1 MRVYLLAAVALVVS
15 ACETAPAAPPAAQLT
30 PADRNLPD
38 YRPETVAACNSVGLT
53 VTYAQSGAITVNGA
67 DSNMDG
73 LMAAAARKNA
83 ACPNAPA
90 VVNLTVAPGV
100 QPKDAESLREK
111 LAGAIVNLALSEAN

>member
-1 MRVYLLAAVALVVS
+1 MRVYLLAAAALLVS
-15 ACETAPAAPPAAQLT
+15 ACETAPAPPPAQLT

-38 YRPETVAACNSVGLT
+38 YRPETVAACNSVGLS
-53 VTYAQSGAITVNGA
+53 VTYAQSGSITVNGA
-67 DSNMDG
+67 ASDMDG

-100 QPKDAESLREK
+100 PPKDAEALREK
-111 LAGAIVNLALSEAN
+111 LAGAIVNLALSEIN

>member
-1 MRVYLLAAVALVVS
+1 MRVYLLAAAALVVS
-15 ACETAPAAPPAAQLT
+15 ACETAPAPPPAQLT
-30 PADRNLPD
+30 EADRNLPD

-53 VTYAQSGAITVNGA
+53 VTYAQSGSITVNGA
-67 DSNMDG
+67 ASDMDG
-73 LMAAAARKNA
+73 LMAAAARKNT

-100 QPKDAESLREK
+100 PPKDAEALREK